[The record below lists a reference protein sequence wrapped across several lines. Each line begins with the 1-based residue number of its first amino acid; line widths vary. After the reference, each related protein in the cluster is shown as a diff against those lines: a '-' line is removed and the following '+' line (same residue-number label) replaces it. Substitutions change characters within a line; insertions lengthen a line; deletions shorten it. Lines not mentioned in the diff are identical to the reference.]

1 MTLQKRWMTG
11 MIFVVLCLA
20 AFFVFD
26 AWSDVGLAKSDKSP
40 PEGKVEM
47 TGDIGDYVEGEV
59 DDPVHD
65 PSIFKDGDTYY
76 VVSTGALKTTD
87 DPGGIFIRKSEGTI
101 GGEWEA
107 IGEISVP
114 EWTKSYN
121 IAHLWA
127 PHVVKK
133 GDTFYLYYVASIF
146 GTNNS
151 AIGAAK
157 TKTPG
162 DVDSWKDLGP
172 VLTSNPD
179 EVEYNAIDPMVVKD
193 KGKWWIVFGSHF
205 SGIHIQEL
213 KNMTEPVGP
222 VHSIASRAQ
231 TTQYNTVEGP
241 TIFKKGKYYYLVT
254 SWDRCC
260 AGLDST
266 YKMAIGR
273 SESITGPYVDK
284 KGVPLLEGGGTII
297 LTSDGNQVGPG
308 GQDYIKDR
316 GREYLINHYYDGD
329 ANGIVRMQVRSL
341 SWENGWP
348 VLVQ

>member
-1 MTLQKRWMTG
+1 MTLKKRLGKGW
-11 MIFVVLCLA
+11 IIAAFSLA
-20 AFFVFD
+20 ALLVF
-26 AWSDVGLAKSDKSP
+26 AMGNEVGMAKSDASP
-40 PEGKVEM
+40 PEGKIDM
-47 TGDIGDYVEGEV
+47 TGDIGDYVPGEI

-76 VVSTGALKTTD
+76 VVSTGALRTTEE
-87 DPGGIFIRKSEGTI
+87 PGGIFIRKSEETI

-107 IGEISVP
+107 IGEIPTP
-114 EWTKSYN
+114 EWTQAYN
-121 IAHLWA
+121 VAHLWA

-133 GDTFYLYYVASIF
+133 GDTFYLYYAASIF

-162 DVDSWKDLGP
+162 DVNSWEDLGP
-172 VLTSNPD
+172 VLTSEPG
-179 EVEYNAIDPMVVKD
+179 EVNYNAIDPMVVKD
-193 KGKWWIVFGSHF
+193 KGKWWMIFGSHF
-205 SGIHIQEL
+205 SGIHMQEL

-222 VHSIASRAQ
+222 VYSIASRAQ
-231 TTQYNTVEGP
+231 TTEHNSVEGP
-241 TIFKKGKYYYLVT
+241 TVFKKGKYYYLVT

-284 KGVPLLEGGGTII
+284 EGVPLLEGGGTVI

-316 GREYLINHYYDGD
+316 GRDYLLHHYYDGD
-329 ANGIVRMQVRSL
+329 ADGIIRMQVRSL
-341 SWENGWP
+341 SWEDGWP
-348 VLVQ
+348 VLTQ